1 MERLEKARKREQD
14 RLERIEKK
22 RQLMA
27 KKKMVEESGIKLS
40 EQQLQN
46 MTGEELLKRRQEMA
60 IKEHKKAASK
70 MREQSR
76 KVDYLCRALRDEERP
91 LLLKRV
97 DEMKASEKKYFETK
111 DKEAREKHRSKW
123 EEASKARDVLKPV
136 ASFTEQF
143 TEYVLGHRK
152 AKLEANK
159 EKEILF
165 QKLKK
170 MRAKYERAHKR
181 KLEAEA
187 VEREEQRKAEEALQ
201 QQKEEEAKAKEVEAG
216 NDSGR
221 WQKRTLGN
229 NNNSAYDRDEQS
241 PGNND
246 RDYRDGGERRG
257 MGLRRGPSDNGRDYD
272 NNYPGERRD
281 DRNRRDYD
289 RGEDRGFGRRD
300 GFDADR
306 RGGGLRRSGYGE
318 YRDGDRRGG
327 GLREAVL
334 A

>member
-1 MERLEKARKREQD
+1 MKTQLTRLARSLTTEVGALDGPSSASDESKSNQTKQIFFASCKEQDAEDNVRVVGRKAKIEAMKDAYEKRQLEEAKLAADLQKKNAAIRREQERLERLEKAKKREQD

-97 DEMKASEKKYFETK
+97 NEMKASEKKYFETK

-187 VEREEQRKAEEALQ
+187 VEREEQAKSGRGLQ
-201 QQKEEEAKAKEVEAG
+201 QQKKKKLRQKKLKLEMIVEDGKKEH
-216 NDSGR
+216 
-221 WQKRTLGN
+221 
-229 NNNSAYDRDEQS
+229 
-241 PGNND
+241 
-246 RDYRDGGERRG
+246 
-257 MGLRRGPSDNGRDYD
+257 
-272 NNYPGERRD
+272 
-281 DRNRRDYD
+281 
-289 RGEDRGFGRRD
+289 
-300 GFDADR
+300 
-306 RGGGLRRSGYGE
+306 
-318 YRDGDRRGG
+318 
-327 GLREAVL
+327 
-334 A
+334 

>member
-1 MERLEKARKREQD
+1 
-14 RLERIEKK
+14 
-22 RQLMA
+22 
-27 KKKMVEESGIKLS
+27 
-40 EQQLQN
+40 
-46 MTGEELLKRRQEMA
+46 
-60 IKEHKKAASK
+60 
-70 MREQSR
+70 
-76 KVDYLCRALRDEERP
+76 
-91 LLLKRV
+91 
-97 DEMKASEKKYFETK
+97 
-111 DKEAREKHRSKW
+111 
-123 EEASKARDVLKPV
+123 
-136 ASFTEQF
+136 
-143 TEYVLGHRK
+143 
-152 AKLEANK
+152 
-159 EKEILF
+159 
-165 QKLKK
+165 

-318 YRDGDRRGG
+318 YRDGD
-327 GLREAVL
+327 EAWRWVEEKRFWYE
-334 A
+334 